1 MLLERP
7 IIDKRMFIISKKISK
22 KRRNLRGRFI
32 FSFLI
37 FFLSDILNM
46 RFTLRKK
53 EKIKNVKWK

>member
-22 KRRNLRGRFI
+22 KRRNLRGALF
-32 FSFLI
+32 FSSFLI

-46 RFTLRKK
+46 RFRNKRKW
-53 EKIKNVKWK
+53 EDFL